1 VAHRDN
7 EDENAEDSSTVGD
20 DTPTTDNE

>member
-1 VAHRDN
+1 VGHRDN
-7 EDENAEDSSTVGD
+7 EDENAEGSSTVGD